1 MPFKAVLLSQIIE
14 TLYFC
19 LPVYHDFIILSIQ
32 ILFFIRKIYRYFLRL
47 FDKLHESQIAVVKI
61 PFPELFY

>member
-1 MPFKAVLLSQIIE
+1 MPFKAVLLSPIIE
-14 TLYFC
+14 TLYFY

-32 ILFFIRKIYRYFLRL
+32 IFFFIRKICRYFLRL
-47 FDKLHESQIAVVKI
+47 FELHESQIAVVKI